1 MMSSSP
7 LHYCRVAECT
17 YPSTHTTIA
26 HRCGR
31 CNVYGHGQLECRNPS
46 LVADLRRF
54 GADEL
59 PYNLYCTIAGCAT
72 RITHTNSSHHCRTCN
87 ERGPHSMVNCPS
99 RTRERSRFYDRM
111 NDLAADHENTASS
124 PASSAAAVLVRAAL
138 VARTRAAAVPVTAP
152 VSGRTGPRGDPPRAD
167 SRAPANVPAPEPEA
181 QSSSATFDSVFPPPP
196 TSGHIINKECPICRV
211 KSDVDTSN
219 TLFTGGA
226 CCVCLDESKK
236 MVIFKECSHAQ
247 VCSDCVHRLK

>member
-1 MMSSSP
+1 MMSARN
-7 LHYCRVAECT
+7 YCQVAECT

-87 ERGPHSMVNCPS
+87 ERGTHSMVNCPS

-111 NDLAADHENTASS
+111 NDLAQDHENTASS
-124 PASSAAAVLVRAAL
+124 PASSAAVPAA
-138 VARTRAAAVPVTAP
+138 
-152 VSGRTGPRGDPPRAD
+152 
-167 SRAPANVPAPEPEA
+167 VPAPEPEP
-181 QSSSATFDSVFPPPP
+181 QSSSATFDSVFPLPP
-196 TSGHIINKECPICRV
+196 IIKKECPICRV
-211 KSDVDTSN
+211 KSDVDTGN

-236 MVIFKECSHAQ
+236 MVIFKGCSHAQ
-247 VCSDCVHRLK
+247 VCSDCIHRLVK

>member
-1 MMSSSP
+1 MMSSP
-7 LHYCRVAECT
+7 RNYCQVAECT

-59 PYNLYCTIAGCAT
+59 PHHLYCTIAGCAT

-87 ERGPHSMVNCPS
+87 ERGTHSMVNCPS

-111 NDLAADHENTASS
+111 NDLAADYENTASS
-124 PASSAAAVLVRAAL
+124 PVSS
-138 VARTRAAAVPVTAP
+138 AAAVPVT
-152 VSGRTGPRGDPPRAD
+152 VHV
-167 SRAPANVPAPEPEA
+167 NVPAPEPEP
-181 QSSSATFDSVFPPPP
+181 QSSSPTFDSVFPLPP
-196 TSGHIINKECPICRV
+196 IIKKECPICRV
-211 KSDVDTSN
+211 KSDVDTRT

-236 MVIFKECSHAQ
+236 MVIFKDCSHAQ

>member
-87 ERGPHSMVNCPS
+87 ERGTHSMVNCPS

-111 NDLAADHENTASS
+111 NDLAQDHENTASS
-124 PASSAAAVLVRAAL
+124 PVSSAA
-138 VARTRAAAVPVTAP
+138 TVPVT
-152 VSGRTGPRGDPPRAD
+152 
-167 SRAPANVPAPEPEA
+167 VPAPEPEP
-181 QSSSATFDSVFPPPP
+181 QSSSATFDSVFPLPP
-196 TSGHIINKECPICRV
+196 IIKKECPICRV

-236 MVIFKECSHAQ
+236 MVIFKDCSHAQ